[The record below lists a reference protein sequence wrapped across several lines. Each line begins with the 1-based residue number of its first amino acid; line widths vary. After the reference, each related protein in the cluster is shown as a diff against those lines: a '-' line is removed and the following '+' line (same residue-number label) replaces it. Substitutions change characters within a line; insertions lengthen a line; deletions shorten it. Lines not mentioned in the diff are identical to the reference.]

1 MQNRFQSLAA
11 LCGALLLAAC
21 ASTDSS
27 TTDGAV
33 RPYPLDTCIIMD
45 SKLGSMGDPITK
57 VYNGQEIKFCCQP
70 CVEEFEQNPEEYLAK
85 LPK

>member
-1 MQNRFQSLAA
+1 VQNRLQSLAA
-11 LCGALLLAAC
+11 LCTTLVLAAC
-21 ASTDSS
+21 ASTDED
-27 TTDGAV
+27 TADGAV

-70 CVEEFEQNPEEYLAK
+70 CVEEFEQNPEEYLAR

>member
-1 MQNRFQSLAA
+1 MWNRPGTLAT
-11 LCGALLLAAC
+11 LCGALIIAAC
-21 ASTDSS
+21 ASTKS
-27 TTDGAV
+27 GADTV

-70 CVEEFEQNPEEYLAK
+70 CVEEFEQNPEEYLAR

>member
-1 MQNRFQSLAA
+1 MQIRFLSLAA
-11 LCGALLLAAC
+11 SCGALVLAAC
-21 ASTDSS
+21 ASTKSSDS
-27 TTDGAV
+27 AV

-70 CVEEFEQNPEEYLAK
+70 CVEEFEQNPEEYLAR

>member
-1 MQNRFQSLAA
+1 MQNRLQSLAA
-11 LCGALLLAAC
+11 LCGAFVLAAC
-21 ASTDSS
+21 ASTRNEAGKDV
-27 TTDGAV
+27 V
-33 RPYPLDTCIIMD
+33 RPYPLDTCLVMD

-70 CVEEFEQNPEEYLAK
+70 CVEEFEKNPEEYLAR